1 MATLVNQVVADVLLL
16 YKEMTTCFLTL
27 LWIKST
33 ILPPRSL
40 TVRRSGSD
48 RSASL
53 GFFFATGP
61 ADPNNSIT
69 EDIDMQ
75 QRLFHR
81 PACLPFALTA
91 LGFFALMAGSALA
104 APNGQ
109 ATNMGPEDESKQI
122 SVTVWLNPNNKA
134 ALDSMVEQMYDKS
147 SSSYHRF
154 LTMEQMNAQFAP
166 TAKQV
171 GVVRS
176 FLAGHNMQVTSIA
189 ANNLFVVARGRVG
202 DAQSAF
208 NTKINRLMVNG
219 TMHRVTAPEPSVND
233 PAGALIGSVEGLS
246 DLQYQANV
254 HPSINPA
261 TKTPYQGVL
270 PTAVGADGLFFSG
283 ECLRPAESQTFK
295 TGGSF
300 PIAIYTGNRYGA
312 DITNTM
318 APNLP
323 PCGYDAA
330 EIQQAYG
337 LNKVYKKGLDG
348 TGQTIVIVDAFGSN
362 SIVNDANLFSELNG
376 LPALTS
382 SNFKIVTPLGPVTC
396 TATNGCISGNWQF
409 ETTLDVEWA
418 HAIAPGANIV
428 LVLSPDNSF
437 TNLDLANFAAVENQY
452 GNVLSN
458 SFGISEIVLQEE
470 DPAELVVENSIS
482 ELAAALGIAHN
493 VSTGDTGDNL
503 AVDQTFGIDAVSP
516 GANADSPFATG
527 VGGTS
532 TFLNSKSNIELQT
545 GWGLNATEIA
555 GVSPNPPLVPPLF
568 GGFLFGASGGTST
581 VYAKPAFQRRL
592 PGKFRLE
599 PDIAM
604 NADPETGNEIIVS
617 PDGNPAD
624 GTFVEVFGGTS
635 LACPMFSAFWAIANQ
650 AAGGGP
656 IGQAAP
662 VLYELPGG
670 AITDVNLSPISTLLD
685 VTGLVID
692 PPHVSFESAAFLAQP
707 LENTKLFVSA
717 LFQSSDTNWDVL
729 TFGTDSSLTTGP
741 GWDNVTGLGTP
752 NGAPFIDSVVQA
764 VQ

>member
-1 MATLVNQVVADVLLL
+1 LLL
-16 YKEMTTCFLTL
+16 DLVIDEKYYSATPQLDCPAFRI
-27 LWIKST
+27 WSQGF
-33 ILPPRSL
+33 PRVS
-40 TVRRSGSD
+40 VRNR
-48 RSASL
+48 A
-53 GFFFATGP
+53 P
-61 ADPNNSIT
+61 DPNNSNM

-75 QRLFHR
+75 QRPFHR
-81 PACLPFALTA
+81 PACLPIALTA
-91 LGFFALMAGSALA
+91 LGFFALMAGSAFA
-104 APNGQ
+104 APAAQ
-109 ATNMGPEDESKQI
+109 ATNMSPENESKQI

-134 ALDSMVEQMYDKS
+134 ALDTLVEQMYDKS
-147 SSSYHRF
+147 SSNYHKF
-154 LTMEQMNAQFAP
+154 LTMEEIHDQFAP

-171 GVVRS
+171 GVVRN
-176 FLAGHNMQVTSIA
+176 FLAGHNMQVTSTGA
-189 ANNLFVVARGRVG
+189 HNLFVVAKGSVG
-202 DAQSAF
+202 DAQTAF
-208 NTKINRLMVNG
+208 NTKINRMMVNG
-219 TMHRVTAPEPSVND
+219 TMHRVTASVPSATG
-233 PAGALIGSVEGLS
+233 PAAALIGSVQGLS
-246 DLQYQANV
+246 DLQYRANV
-254 HPSINPA
+254 QPSMNPA
-261 TKTPYQGVL
+261 TKKPFAGVL
-270 PTAVGADGLFFSG
+270 PSAAGADGLFFSG
-283 ECLRPAESQTFK
+283 QCLRPAESQTFK
-295 TGGSF
+295 TGARS
-300 PIAIYTGNRYGA
+300 PVAIYFGNRYGA
-312 DITNTM
+312 DITNTS
-318 APNLP
+318 APDLP

-330 EIQQAYG
+330 EMQQAYG
-337 LNKVYKKGLDG
+337 LTNVYKKGLDG
-348 TGQTIVIVDAFGSN
+348 SGQTIVIVDAFGSN
-362 SIVNDANLFSELNG
+362 SIMSDANLFSQLNN

-437 TNLDLANFAAVENQY
+437 TNLDLTNFAAVENQF

-458 SFGISEIVLQEE
+458 SFGISEIVLEDE

-503 AVDQTFGIDAVSP
+503 AVDQSFGIDAVSP

-545 GWGLNATEIA
+545 GWGLNLAEIA
-555 GVSPNPPLVPPLF
+555 GVSPNPPILPPVL
-568 GGFLFGASGGTST
+568 GGFLEGASGGTST
-581 VYAKPAFQRRL
+581 VYAKPAFQKRL

-604 NADPETGNEIIVS
+604 NADPQTGNEIIVS

-662 VLYELPGG
+662 VLYELPGS
-670 AITDVNLSPISTLLD
+670 AITDVNLNPISTLLD
-685 VTGLVID
+685 VTGVVID
-692 PPHVSFESAAFLAQP
+692 PPHAPTFESAAFLGQP
-707 LENTKLFVSA
+707 QKNTKLFISA
-717 LFQSSDTNWDVL
+717 LFQSNDTNWDVL
-729 TFGTDSSLTTGP
+729 TFGTDSSLATGP

-752 NGAPFIDSVVQA
+752 NGVPFVDSVVQA